1 MDFKRKNKTNEEI
14 ELLEKSTL
22 YGKPKDVKKGGYT
35 CKNDSGG
42 GLVIK
47 RGKRFVI
54 IGEFVCLSSG
64 HQGDVMSLRNE
75 CNIYH
80 LLLTCTQRPSRPI
93 IFWKSIFSLHEE
105 AMPYRGLFN

>member
-54 IGEFVCLSSG
+54 IGEFVCLCQDPKETSCLC
-64 HQGDVMSLRNE
+64 VM
-75 CNIYH
+75 NIS
-80 LLLTCTQRPSRPI
+80 PNP
-93 IFWKSIFSLHEE
+93 
-105 AMPYRGLFN
+105 N